1 MKAMSKMISPT
12 HFHNGVERVATRI
25 KDLAIQYGSWDEVLE
40 TDGSRQFLS
49 RGECLQRKLS
59 HEEGIQV
66 HHQNLGVGRGD
77 GEMRGEEEDKRG
89 GSDREMRGGG
99 GGGGG

>member
-40 TDGSRQFLS
+40 TDGSRQLLS
-49 RGECLQRKLS
+49 
-59 HEEGIQV
+59 
-66 HHQNLGVGRGD
+66 
-77 GEMRGEEEDKRG
+77 
-89 GSDREMRGGG
+89 
-99 GGGGG
+99 